1 MEREPENEE
10 RTPEVDS
17 KDRKGSGDARDATPE
32 QMGASGAGS
41 GKSSGRGGGSRSGN
55 DAGGSRPSDAQGD
68 ERQQM
73 GNKKPEPAGPETS

>member
-1 MEREPENEE
+1 
-10 RTPEVDS
+10 
-17 KDRKGSGDARDATPE
+17 
-32 QMGASGAGS
+32 MGASGAGS